1 MSSVDSSVYKL
12 KIYNINLLIHERC
25 VYKKLLEILG
35 NCCVI
40 VRHALHFHS
49 HFVLF
54 FFYLGFLSRT
64 FTNHRTAGEGG
75 GGAIL

>member
-40 VRHALHFHS
+40 VPHALHFHS
-49 HFVLF
+49 H
-54 FFYLGFLSRT
+54 S
-64 FTNHRTAGEGG
+64 NH
-75 GGAIL
+75 ILICSLNIKIEVALYITVDNRFHIF

>member
-12 KIYNINLLIHERC
+12 KVYDINLLIHERC

-49 HFVLF
+49 H
-54 FFYLGFLSRT
+54 S
-64 FTNHRTAGEGG
+64 NH
-75 GGAIL
+75 ILICSLNIKIEAPLYITVDNRFHIF